1 MSKVKLE
8 IQLSLP
14 ELIKAAEQ
22 LNQPELEQFV
32 SKLIILYNQRKS
44 NRLLTGEAELCLTNH
59 QETAYEIHNHYHQVM
74 TTTEDKM
81 TEDEYRELLRLSEQI
96 DKLQAYR
103 FEYIANLA
111 NLHNV
116 SLTELMRSLGFQT

>member
-14 ELIKAAEQ
+14 ELFKAAEQ
-22 LNQPELEQFV
+22 LNQSELEQFA
-32 SKLIILYNQRKS
+32 SKLIILYTQRKS
-44 NRLLTGEAELCLTNH
+44 NRLLTGEAELCLNNQ
-59 QETAYEIHNHYHQVM
+59 QETAYEIHSHYNQVM
-74 TTTEDKM
+74 TTTEYKM

-103 FEYIANLA
+103 FEYIAYLA